1 VSQDTSRKRFLAK
14 MLGFAAA
21 GAVAPSAVAR
31 SVALATTNKED
42 GGSVA
47 FRLSPDPRAVAR
59 ARG

>member
-1 VSQDTSRKRFLAK
+1 

-21 GAVAPSAVAR
+21 GAVVPSAVVR

-42 GGSVA
+42 GRSVA

-59 ARG
+59 ARE